1 MNYSH
6 NFNPTISDED
16 IFDEIVKEKS
26 SIGYYTLPL
35 QDASAYKEYAKTVRQ
50 TNIVVIG
57 IGGSTL
63 GTYAIY
69 KFLKH
74 SKDLRKKLFFL
85 ETTDPI
91 DIKSKIENIDLE
103 DTLFIVISKSGTT
116 LETIALFKYINSLVT
131 CNKEN
136 TVIVSENDSKLSDY
150 ARMHSMKIFEIPKN
164 VGGRFSVFCAVGLLP
179 LAIVGI
185 DIDALLGGAKK
196 VHDEFFYVDAQQPAL
211 KYGFQSISETA
222 TSVPLYND
230 EIDNISETATSV
242 PLHNNDKANISGTGT
257 SVPADNGINT
267 KQRLLKKARFLVEY
281 KYNFNIN
288 VVFSY
293 SSRLEGFN
301 KWYIQLWGES
311 LGKIDINN
319 TRQGLTPIGIIGP
332 IDQHSFLQLIIEGR
346 RDKTVTVIKVENF
359 DNDLKIP
366 DVKLEG
372 LEELQYLNN
381 IPFSALINKQADATI
396 ESINNQKDIPCDVIT
411 IDGVCESAI
420 AALMYEYELLTSL
433 CAKLMYIDAYNQPG
447 VENGKIILKKKLK
460 QDRNDDSFYMLQSGK
475 NI

>member
-1 MNYSH
+1 MKYSH

-16 IFDEIVKEKS
+16 IFNEIVKEKEY
-26 SIGYYTLPL
+26 IGYYTLPF
-35 QDASAYKEYAKTVRQ
+35 QDTTAFKEYAKTVKQ
-50 TNIVVIG
+50 SNIVVIG

-74 SKDLRKKLFFL
+74 SKDLSKRLFFL

-91 DIKSKIENIDLE
+91 DINSKIEQIDID

-116 LETIALFKYINSLVT
+116 VETISIFKYVNSLVT

-136 TVIVSENDSKLSDY
+136 TVIITENDSKLNTY
-150 ARMHSMKIFEIPKN
+150 AQANNMTTFEIPKN
-164 VGGRFSVFCAVGLLP
+164 VGGRFSVFSAVGLLP

-185 DIDALLGGAKK
+185 DIDELLKGAKNM
-196 VHDEFFYVDAQQPAL
+196 HDSFFIQ
-211 KYGFQSISETA
+211 KNETK
-222 TSVPLYND
+222 
-230 EIDNISETATSV
+230 E
-242 PLHNNDKANISGTGT
+242 
-257 SVPADNGINT
+257 
-267 KQRLLKKARFLVEY
+267 RLLKKARFLVEY
-281 KYNFNIN
+281 KNSFNIN

-311 LGKIDINN
+311 LGKVDINN

-359 DNDLKIP
+359 DIDLRIP
-366 DVKLEG
+366 SISLDG
-372 LEELQYLNN
+372 LEDLDYLNN
-381 IPFSALINKQADATI
+381 LEFSSLIKNQADATI
-396 ESINNQKDIPCDVIT
+396 EAIQSLNDIPCDVIT

-420 AALMYEYELLTSL
+420 AGLMYEYELLTSL
-433 CAKLMYIDAYNQPG
+433 VGKLMYINTYDQPG
-447 VENGKIILKKKLK
+447 VESGKVILKKKL
-460 QDRNDDSFYMLQSGK
+460 QS
-475 NI
+475 